1 MRESCARR
9 LGCVRASTSEV
20 FSGDSGTRVLIVKE
34 MRSVLYCTRY
44 VLRCERMCVV
54 VVVVVVL
61 VVVCVI
67 ACCVYGAKRDA
78 GRGIATASAAS
89 RLSSSAPIGRRG

>member
-34 MRSVLYCTRY
+34 MRSVLYCTRC

-54 VVVVVVL
+54 VV

>member
-20 FSGDSGTRVLIVKE
+20 FSGDSGTRVLIVNE
-34 MRSVLYCTRY
+34 MRSVLYCTRC

-54 VVVVVVL
+54 V

>member
-34 MRSVLYCTRY
+34 MRSVLYCTRC
-44 VLRCERMCVV
+44 VLRCERMC

>member
-34 MRSVLYCTRY
+34 MRSVLYCTRC

-54 VVVVVVL
+54 V

>member
-1 MRESCARR
+1 VIR
-9 LGCVRASTSEV
+9 GVGRANA
-20 FSGDSGTRVLIVKE
+20 RVLIVDA
-34 MRSVLYCTRY
+34 RVVLYK

-54 VVVVVVL
+54 VVVVVV
-61 VVVCVI
+61 CV
-67 ACCVYGAKRDA
+67 CVYGAKRDA

>member
-34 MRSVLYCTRY
+34 MRSVLYCTRC

-54 VVVVVVL
+54 VVVVVV
-61 VVVCVI
+61 VCVI
-67 ACCVYGAKRDA
+67 ASCCVYGAKRDA